1 MKEMQETQVP
11 SLGWEDPL
19 EEEVAIHSS
28 ILAWEIAKQKN
39 LAGYSLGGWKESDT
53 TEYTS
58 INNQRTWL
66 KDSDS
71 QRITSSHTQKH
82 PAPPG

>member
-19 EEEVAIHSS
+19 EEQVAIHSN
-28 ILAWEIAKQKN
+28 ILAGEIAKQKN
-39 LAGYSLGGWKESDT
+39 LAGYSPGGWKESDT

-66 KDSDS
+66 KDPDS
-71 QRITSSHTQKH
+71 QRITSSHT
-82 PAPPG
+82 